1 MFRSFTAVSA
11 IAFILAG
18 CAPNPTTAPAKSA
31 EESSL
36 PPTDQATGADDVQAA
51 FDRYLPWNPDAE
63 GVRSTDAGLQYVV
76 LERGAEGG
84 QSPVAT
90 DRVRVHYD
98 GRLATGEKFDSSID
112 RGSPAEFRLNQVI
125 PGWTLG
131 LQEMREGD
139 AILLYVPNALGYG
152 NQARG
157 PVIKAGDDLVFYVSL
172 LGIVPQKVSDTAAW
186 ERYSPWNSSH
196 PDVVKTGSG
205 LEYAVIKS
213 GDPAGPSPVGEQYVS
228 VHYEGRLAANGE
240 LFDSSYLRG
249 DPANFPAN
257 RLIRGWVEALQLM
270 KPGDHWMLYIP
281 AELGYGAQG
290 TPDGTIPP
298 GAALQFE
305 VELLEIYR

>member
-1 MFRSFTAVSA
+1 MFHSFTAVTT

-18 CAPNPTTAPAKSA
+18 CAPNPIIAPANGA

-36 PPTDQATGADDVQAA
+36 PGTDQTESAGDAQAA
-51 FDRYLPWNPDAE
+51 FDRYLPWNPGAE
-63 GVRSTDAGLQYVV
+63 GVQITDAGLQYVV
-76 LERGAEGG
+76 LDRGAEGG
-84 QSPVAT
+84 ESPLPT

-98 GRLATGEKFDSSID
+98 GRLATGEKFDSSIE

-172 LGIVPQKVSDTAAW
+172 LGIVPQKVSDSAAW
-186 ERYSPWNSSH
+186 ERYSPWNSDH

-205 LEYAVIKS
+205 LEYAVIRS
-213 GDPAGPSPVGEQYVS
+213 GDADGPSPVGGQNVS
-228 VHYEGRLAANGE
+228 VHYEGRLAETGE
-240 LFDSSYLRG
+240 LFDSSYERG
-249 DPANFPAN
+249 DPATFPAN

-270 KPGDHWMLYIP
+270 KAGDHWMLYIP